1 MIKTL
6 QEKIENCR
14 RNFLRSEKEKI
25 TAAEKKI
32 EKLKKESA
40 RMKKANEKLGR
51 EKEEAVRE
59 AKEESGK
66 WRKKCENLKVKMSNI
81 ELEKVKLESKV
92 SSLSIS
98 AEPVAG
104 PSSSSGA
111 GSGGPGLFQDMLDNF
126 RELAETQLQCAV
138 CSELFVEAV
147 SVNCG
152 HTFCHYCI
160 YQWKKKKANCPVCR
174 ADIKQMASCKV
185 MDKCTNTDINT
196 NLKGVG

>member
-1 MIKTL
+1 
-6 QEKIENCR
+6 
-14 RNFLRSEKEKI
+14 
-25 TAAEKKI
+25 
-32 EKLKKESA
+32 
-40 RMKKANEKLGR
+40 MKKANEKLGR

-104 PSSSSGA
+104 PSSSSGVSGA
-111 GSGGPGLFQDMLDNF
+111 GGPGLFQDMLDNF

-174 ADIKQMASCKV
+174 ADIKQIAPCKV
-185 MDKCTNTDINT
+185 LEEYTNTDRNANT
-196 NLKGVG
+196 NTRCWTSTQTSCTTSLYRRVENSRESC

>member
-1 MIKTL
+1 
-6 QEKIENCR
+6 
-14 RNFLRSEKEKI
+14 
-25 TAAEKKI
+25 
-32 EKLKKESA
+32 
-40 RMKKANEKLGR
+40 MKKANEKLGR

-111 GSGGPGLFQDMLDNF
+111 SGAGGPGLFQDMLDNF

-174 ADIKQMASCKV
+174 ADIKQIAPCKV
-185 MDKCTNTDINT
+185 SEWYTNTNTSYSTYSNT
-196 NLKGVG
+196 NVRCWTSTQTNCTISLSRRVGNSRGSC